1 MSIDPIY
8 LQAALASPSP
18 APSPSPTPVP
28 MLTPLP
34 SAFTPAVNRS
44 FAPPPPILGNPPPR
58 GRNIGM
64 APVAAQP
71 HIEAPSYDS
80 GLDPAWH
87 GILDP
92 NDHALR
98 NALNEMSPETRQL
111 LLMRL
116 GRIVTPQTTSQAPG
130 NI

>member
-1 MSIDPIY
+1 MSVNPIY
-8 LQAALASPSP
+8 LEALASPSP
-18 APSPSPTPVP
+18 SPSPSPTPAPV
-28 MLTPLP
+28 LTPLP
-34 SAFTPAVNRS
+34 NAFQPAPARIPTS
-44 FAPPPPILGNPPPR
+44 PLGNPPPR

-64 APVAAQP
+64 APVPAQP
-71 HIEAPSYDS
+71 HIEAPEYDS

-98 NALNEMSPETRQL
+98 NALNEMSPEVRQL

-116 GRIVTPQTTSQAPG
+116 GKIPMPATTSREPG
-130 NI
+130 TI